1 MSQEVKAIARSAQL
15 MAGSARVMQDVA
27 EHISGVL
34 EQQNI
39 LFEGLIQTL
48 QKDKG
53 GKTGSFGSGLGE
65 LGGGVKQLAGGLGE
79 LAKILPDL
87 VKGLSGFK
95 STKGADRF
103 LNFVFRLQE
112 AIGKNTKSFT
122 KEIFVP
128 WTEFSKAMDSM
139 ANGLATMS
147 LGLLAFSVLT
157 TEKGN
162 DRFISFISKLSENF
176 TEIDDGE
183 KMKSGAEALGTMAE
197 SIFLLGLSL
206 AVSSVFYAVGAIGSL
221 IIVPMIYG
229 YSLLF
234 GYLEEKSDDIEKGAK
249 ATTIMGLGI
258 LSMSLGIYAAKQL
271 ADGDWADYAKGS
283 LIVLLSMAVFGAA
296 FYFAGKFSKEI
307 KKGSVAFIASGLGIA
322 SLALGIAVMQQVLP
336 DITTVLIAGMA
347 VFVIGGAL
355 ALIGSAAAEIAFGAL
370 ALIASGLGLAS
381 LAMGLATFGYFKIT
395 WGEIAVAGA
404 SILGI
409 GVTMAAVGVASP
421 FIALGAVALILA
433 GISMVV
439 LAAGLTVFG
448 LIYKKAQD
456 GLLGQSNEEGKTN
469 LDVVIGGIVK
479 AFSISPIDSVSM
491 GLGSV
496 ALMLASISMIFL
508 SLGLAVLNTT
518 YKTALNGLVAINDTD
533 KTKNNMEVLLGGIVK
548 AFSINAID
556 SALMAVGA
564 IAFILA
570 GAAMTVL
577 SLGIFTL
584 AKAYE
589 HTGELFK
596 KGDSNTKLE
605 DMAISIK
612 NSLMLGPIDAAK
624 LAIGSVG
631 FISAGLALVS
641 IALGVSQFSKIVKDS
656 DMGKINESIT
666 TILTA
671 VVEGISGAY
680 ESTNWDNVKKGID
693 AVSNVGN
700 LLSGIAEGVSKMA
713 ELKFPIYGDDGKI
726 TGYFGI
732 DDSRFGQV
740 AENIKLIITC
750 IGDALSEVGA
760 SQGDTKWFSKSNAEK
775 GADIIRGVGQDL
787 VSLADFVLKVADLR
801 IPMLDS
807 ATGKVLEGRFTVIQ
821 PADLAKGGRV
831 RKNIINIISAISSAF
846 AAVGSGA
853 SAQSGFFNKSDI
865 ENGKLAIMGVAN
877 DVAAMAKAAK
887 DIAEI
892 KDFDSVPSRIKTIV
906 IAFPQAIIEAYNTV
920 VANMKGTT
928 LADMAAQLNSVANPV
943 SAFIDVLAKYQDKKI
958 QDKSGANLGSVI
970 SGVLASL
977 NKPILPA
984 SITSLGEATDY
995 IQKLASSADAID
1007 KLSNAFSKMAKSIDV
1022 FANSFKK
1029 MDSEVLKNSDMLIE
1043 SLVVFSKVDPKALD
1057 ANTEKGKTLI
1067 NFIYDK
1073 AKPIETPVASA
1084 PVSTP
1089 TAPKPIAEKGI
1100 KPVETTNSKNNNNQS
1115 QAALEDALAQLQTT
1129 MAQLVASMDAIKSVL
1144 TNPRGIKIQD

>member
-1 MSQEVKAIARSAQL
+1 MSQEAKAIARSAQL
-15 MAGSARVMQDVA
+15 MAGSARAMQDVA
-27 EHISGVL
+27 EHISNVL

-39 LFEGLIQTL
+39 LFEGLIETL
-48 QKDKG
+48 QKDNG
-53 GKTGSFGSGLGE
+53 GKTGGGSFSGSGLGK

-79 LAKILPDL
+79 LAKVLPEL
-87 VKGLSGFK
+87 AKGLSGFK
-95 STKGADRF
+95 PAKDADRF

-112 AIGKNTKSFT
+112 AIGTNT

-128 WTEFSKAMDSM
+128 WNEFSKAMDSM

-162 DRFISFISKLSENF
+162 DRFINFISKLSEKF
-176 TEIDDGE
+176 TEIDGE
-183 KMKSGAEALGTMAE
+183 EMKAGADALGTMAE

-206 AVSSVFYAVGAIGSL
+206 AVSSVFYVVGAIGSL

-234 GYLEEKSDDIEKGAK
+234 GYLGEKEKSDDIEKGAK

-271 ADGDWADYAKGS
+271 AGGDWGDYAKGS

-296 FYFAGKFSKEI
+296 FYFAGKFAPEI
-307 KKGSVAFIASGLGIA
+307 EKGSVAFIASGLGIA
-322 SLALGIAVMQQVLP
+322 SLALGIAVMQKVLP
-336 DITTVLIAGMA
+336 DIATVLIAGMA
-347 VFVIGGAL
+347 VLVIGGAL
-355 ALIGSAAAEIAFGAL
+355 GLIGSAAPEIAYGAL

-381 LAMGLATFGYFKIT
+381 LALGLATFGYFKIT
-395 WGEIAVAGA
+395 WDEIAVAGTA
-404 SILGI
+404 ILGI
-409 GVTMAAVGVASP
+409 GVTMAAVGAASL
-421 FIALGAVALILA
+421 FIALGAGALILA
-433 GISMVV
+433 GISMIV
-439 LAAGLTVFG
+439 LAGGLTVLG

-479 AFSISPIDSVSM
+479 AFSISPVDSLSM
-491 GLGSV
+491 ALGSV
-496 ALMLASISMIFL
+496 ALMLASVSMIFL
-508 SLGLAVLNTT
+508 SLGLAVLDTT
-518 YKTALNGLVAINDTD
+518 YKTALTGLVAINDTD

-605 DMAISIK
+605 DMAMSIK
-612 NSLMLGPIDAAK
+612 NSLMLGPIDAAE

-641 IALGVSQFSKIVKDS
+641 IALGLSQFSKIVKAS
-656 DMGKINESIT
+656 DMGKINESIS
-666 TILTA
+666 TILSA

-680 ESTNWDNVKKGID
+680 ESTNWDNVKEGID
-693 AVSNVGN
+693 AVSDVGN

-713 ELKFPIYGDDGKI
+713 ELKFPIYGNDGKI

-732 DDSRFGQV
+732 DNSRFGQV

-760 SQGDTKWFSKSNAEK
+760 SQGNTKWFSKSNAEK
-775 GADIIRGVGQDL
+775 GAEAIRGVGQDL
-787 VSLADFVLKVADLR
+787 VGIADFVMKIADLR
-801 IPMLDS
+801 IPMLDPV
-807 ATGKVLEGRFTVIQ
+807 TGKVLEGRFTVITE
-821 PADLAKGGRV
+821 ADLAEGGRV
-831 RKNIINIISAISSAF
+831 RNNIINIISAISSAF

-865 ENGKLAIMGVAN
+865 EKGKLAIMGVAN
-877 DVAAMAKAAK
+877 DVAAMGKAAK
-887 DIAEI
+887 DVAEI
-892 KDFDSVPSRIKTIV
+892 KDFDSVPGRIKTIV
-906 IAFPQAIIEAYNTV
+906 IAFPQAIIDAYNTV

-928 LADMAAQLNSVANPV
+928 LADMAAQLNSVADPV
-943 SAFIDVLAKYQDKKI
+943 SSFIDVLAKYQDKKI

-984 SITSLGEATDY
+984 SITSLSKATDY

-1007 KLSNAFSKMAKSIDV
+1007 KLSNAFDKMAKSIDT

-1043 SLVVFSKVDPKALD
+1043 SLVVFSKVDPNALD
-1057 ANTEKGKTLI
+1057 TNTEKGKTLI

-1089 TAPKPIAEKGI
+1089 IAPKPIAEKGI

-1115 QAALEDALAQLQTT
+1115 QAALEDALTQLQTT

-1144 TNPRGIKIQD
+1144 TNPRGIKTHA

>member
-1 MSQEVKAIARSAQL
+1 MSQEAKAIARSAQL
-15 MAGSARVMQDVA
+15 MAGSARIMQDVA

-39 LFEGLIQTL
+39 LFEGLIETL

-53 GKTGSFGSGLGE
+53 GKTGGSFSGSGLGK
-65 LGGGVKQLAGGLGE
+65 LGGGVKELAGGLGE
-79 LAKILPDL
+79 LAKVLPAL

-112 AIGKNTKSFT
+112 AIGKNTK
-122 KEIFVP
+122 EIVVP
-128 WTEFSKAMDSM
+128 WTGFSKAMDSM

-162 DRFISFISKLSENF
+162 DRFISFIGKLSEKF
-176 TEIDDGE
+176 TKIDSK

-234 GYLEEKSDDIEKGAK
+234 GYLGEKSDDIEKGAK

-322 SLALGIAVMQQVLP
+322 SLALGIAVMQKVLP
-336 DITTVLIAGMA
+336 DIATVLIAGMA

-355 ALIGSAAAEIAFGAL
+355 ALIGTFASEIAFGAL

-439 LAAGLTVFG
+439 LAVGLTVLG

-508 SLGLAVLNTT
+508 SLGLAVLDTT

-570 GAAMTVL
+570 GVSMTVL

-584 AKAYE
+584 GKVYE
-589 HTGELFK
+589 NTGELFK
-596 KGDSNTKLE
+596 KGDNNSTKLE
-605 DMAISIK
+605 DMTIAIK
-612 NSLMLGPIDAAK
+612 NSLMLGPIDAAE
-624 LAIGSVG
+624 LALGSVG

-641 IALGVSQFSKIVKDS
+641 IALGLSQFSKIVKDS
-656 DMGKINESIT
+656 DMGKINESIS

-680 ESTNWDNVKKGID
+680 ESTNWDNVEKGID

-713 ELKFPIYGDDGKI
+713 ELKFPIYGNDGKI

-732 DDSRFGQV
+732 DNSRFGQV

-775 GADIIRGVGQDL
+775 GAEAIRGVGQDL

-807 ATGKVLEGRFTVIQ
+807 VTGKVLEGRFTVIQ
-821 PADLAKGGRV
+821 PADLAEGGRV

-853 SAQSGFFNKSDI
+853 SAQAGFFNESDI
-865 ENGKLAIMGVAN
+865 ENGKKAIMGVAN

-906 IAFPQAIIEAYNTV
+906 IAFPQAIIDAYNTV

-943 SAFIDVLAKYQDKKI
+943 SSFIDVLAKYQDTKI

-977 NKPILPA
+977 NKPILPD
-984 SITSLGEATDY
+984 SITSLGKATDY

-1007 KLSNAFSKMAKSIDV
+1007 KLSNAFSKMAKSIDT
-1022 FANSFKK
+1022 FANAFSK

-1043 SLVVFSKVDPKALD
+1043 SLVVFSKVDPNALD
-1057 ANTEKGKTLI
+1057 TNTEKGKALI

-1073 AKPIETPVASA
+1073 AKPIDASVA
-1084 PVSTP
+1084 STP
-1089 TAPKPIAEKGI
+1089 TSTPAPVKPVLEKGI
-1100 KPVETTNSKNNNNQS
+1100 KPVTPSSSDKNSNNQS
-1115 QAALEDALAQLQTT
+1115 QAALEETLSQLQTT
-1129 MAQLVASMDAIKSVL
+1129 MAQMASSMDAIKSVL
-1144 TNPRGIKIQD
+1144 TSPRGIKTF